1 MPLLQEVR
9 EELLV
14 SRGLLQHKLGWWRGC
29 PPRVNSLF
37 GSQRFQGETD
47 WEHLL
52 SGGGLC
58 QPRVGNFEHGYIISK
73 VG

>member
-14 SRGLLQHKLGWWRGC
+14 SRGLLQHVLGWRRGR
-29 PPRVNSLF
+29 PPGVNSLLA
-37 GSQRFQGETD
+37 SQRFQGETD
-47 WEHLL
+47 GEHFL

-58 QPRVGNFEHGYIISK
+58 QPRVDNFEDGDIISQ